1 MMAIERI
8 LVPIDFSPA
17 SLRALDDAVEF
28 SLPYEAQLILL
39 HVVERAR
46 FALPPAKEMEA
57 AAAKLARIQRR
68 LTRRGIDCRTLVRSG
83 VPYATI
89 IDEVKKLKINL
100 IVISTHGRSGL
111 AEFLIGSVAERVVR
125 GSPCPVL
132 VIRTLPLPQPATRR
146 ARKS

>member
-8 LVPIDFSPA
+8 LVPVDFSPP

-28 SLPYEAQLILL
+28 SLPYEAQLIVM

-46 FALPPAKEMEA
+46 FKSPPAKEKEA
-57 AAAKLARIQRR
+57 AAAKLAQIERR
-68 LTRRGIDCRTLVRSG
+68 LTQRGVNCRTLVRSG

-89 IDEVKKLKINL
+89 LDEAKKMEVNL
-100 IVISTHGRSGL
+100 IVISTHGRTGL

-125 GSPCPVL
+125 ASPCPVL
-132 VIRTLPLPQPATRR
+132 VIRTLPLPPPAPKRGRR
-146 ARKS
+146 G

>member
-8 LVPIDFSPA
+8 LVPIDFSPP

-28 SLPYEAQLILL
+28 SLPYEAQLIVM

-46 FALPPAKEMEA
+46 FELPRAKENEA
-57 AAAKLARIQRR
+57 AAAKLAQIQRR
-68 LTRRGIDCRTLVRSG
+68 LTQRGVNCRTLVRSG

-89 IDEVKKLKINL
+89 IDEAKKMKVNL
-100 IVISTHGRSGL
+100 IVISTHGRTGL

-125 GSPCPVL
+125 AAPCPVL
-132 VIRTLPLPQPATRR
+132 VIRTLPLPQPAPKR
-146 ARKS
+146 ARR